1 MSTTVRDV
9 GRPAV
14 PARGVPARGAPGA
27 RRPFRDNPRLILL
40 GIAVLLVALVAMVT
54 LADKSAQLNPDFLTE
69 VVLYALSAAD
79 LTMLFALVF
88 VLARNV
94 VKLVVERR
102 RGLPF
107 SHFRA
112 KLVLALLG
120 LTIVPSVLVLIVG
133 GELIRSA
140 TQKWVAQPVDDVLS
154 SANQIA
160 GDYYREHEVVV
171 AQHAQNL
178 ARTISASAVQN
189 GDADAV
195 RVAIEREMRQGR
207 VGLVEVYALGR
218 SGQPVPLVAA
228 QSPALPRGHLPASA
242 DLLAS
247 RVAAG
252 TESTAH
258 EPLEGGGELVRAGA
272 RLLDPATRRVVGVVV
287 ASDHLT
293 GDLATHFRR
302 ITEAYEDYNRL
313 KVLMR
318 PLQGTYLT
326 LFLMMTLMILVS
338 ATWMGLYLAK
348 RITRPVQML
357 AAGAREI
364 GAGHLDHR
372 IEPETRDEFGSMV
385 EAFNTMAGELAASQ
399 RKLERSRVDLERK
412 NVQLDDRRR
421 YIETVL
427 ERIATGV
434 VSIGGD
440 GRIETI
446 NGSALRLLGV
456 DRAVVG
462 TRAEDVMEREDLKPL
477 AALLRNSRGTMT
489 AGAQEFALAR
499 DGREL
504 HLAAAA
510 TALQREDGS
519 FEGAVLVFD
528 DVTPLIRTQRV
539 AAWRDVARRLAHEI
553 KNPLTPIQLCAE
565 RMRRHFTSA
574 PSASRELV
582 EECTTTIVGE
592 VESLKALVDEFA
604 QFARM
609 PAPKTVPSDLNAL
622 LTETLALYN
631 GLFRHISIERRLEAG
646 LPPVRVDVEQIRRVV
661 INLVDNAVEALG
673 GSHAS
678 ARADGAGGERDAGA
692 APLDEA
698 RDDLSSDRRAPFEI
712 DRPTIVVET
721 RRDAVNG
728 VARVIVADNGPGIP
742 PADREKLFMPYYS
755 TKRRGSGLGL
765 AIVRRIIAEHGGAI
779 DVQDNEPR
787 GTRFVI
793 ELPV

>member
-1 MSTTVRDV
+1 MATTVRDA
-9 GRPAV
+9 GRTALPRA
-14 PARGVPARGAPGA
+14 AQGQQASSE

-40 GIAVLLVALVAMVT
+40 GIAVLLAALVAMVT
-54 LADKSAQLNPDFLTE
+54 LADRSAELNPDFLTE

-79 LTMLFALVF
+79 LTMLLALVF

-107 SHFRA
+107 SRFRA
-112 KLVLALLG
+112 KLVFALLG

-133 GELIRSA
+133 GELIRSS
-140 TQKWVAQPVDDVLS
+140 TQKWMVQPVDDVLS

-160 GDYYREHEVVV
+160 SDYYGAREAVVLEQATELSRAV
-171 AQHAQNL
+171 P
-178 ARTISASAVQN
+178 ASAVQT
-189 GDADAV
+189 GDADTV
-195 RVAIEREMRQGR
+195 RAAIERAVRQGQL
-207 VGLVEVYALGR
+207 GLVEVYSIG
-218 SGQPVPLVAA
+218 GDGHPVPLVAA
-228 QSPALPRGHLPASA
+228 QSPALPRGYLRASA
-242 DLLAS
+242 DLLAA

-252 TESTAH
+252 TETTAH

-272 RLLDPATRRVVGVVV
+272 RIIDPASRRAVGVVV
-287 ASDHLT
+287 ASAHLT
-293 GDLATHFRR
+293 GELAAHFQR
-302 ITEAYEDYNRL
+302 ITDAYVDYNRL
-313 KVLMR
+313 RVLRR
-318 PLQGTYLT
+318 PLQGTYLS

-385 EAFNTMAGELAASQ
+385 EAFNSMAGELAASQ

-412 NVQLDDRRR
+412 NLQLDERRR

-434 VSIGGD
+434 ISIGAD

-446 NGSALRLLGV
+446 NGAALRLLAV
-456 DRAVVG
+456 DRSVVG
-462 TRAEDVMEREDLKPL
+462 TRAEDVFQREDLKPL
-477 AALLRNSRGTMT
+477 AVLLRNKGAGTMP
-489 AGAQEFALAR
+489 GAQEFALAR
-499 DGREL
+499 EGREL

-510 TALQREDGS
+510 TALQAEDGS
-519 FEGAVLVFD
+519 VQGGVLVFD

-565 RMRRHFTSA
+565 RMRRHFNAA
-574 PSASRELV
+574 PPASRELV

-622 LTETLALYN
+622 LAETLALYN
-631 GLFRHISIERRLEAG
+631 GLFREVTIEPQFEAG
-646 LPPVRVDVEQIRRVV
+646 LPTVRVDVEQIRRVV

-673 GSHAS
+673 GTHATTRS
-678 ARADGAGGERDAGA
+678 NGDA
-692 APLDEA
+692 P
-698 RDDLSSDRRAPFEI
+698 R
-712 DRPTIVVET
+712 IVVET

-728 VARVIVADNGPGIP
+728 VARIIVADNGPGIP
-742 PADREKLFMPYYS
+742 AADREKLFMPYYS
-755 TKRRGSGLGL
+755 TKQRGSGLGL

-779 DVQDNEPR
+779 DVQHNEPQ

>member
-1 MSTTVRDV
+1 MATTVRDV
-9 GRPAV
+9 GRPSL
-14 PARGVPARGAPGA
+14 PARSVPTRPPVQE

-40 GIAVLLVALVAMVT
+40 GIAVLLAALVAMVT
-54 LADKSAQLNPDFLTE
+54 LADRSAELNPDFLTE
-69 VVLYALSAAD
+69 VVLYALSVAD
-79 LTMLFALVF
+79 LTMLLALVF

-94 VKLVVERR
+94 VKLIVERR

-107 SHFRA
+107 SRFRA

-120 LTIVPSVLVLIVG
+120 LTIVPSLLVLIVG
-133 GELIRSA
+133 GELIRSS
-140 TQKWVAQPVDDVLS
+140 TQKWVAQPVDVVLN

-160 GDYYREHEVVV
+160 GDYYREHE
-171 AQHAQNL
+171 AIAARYANSL
-178 ARTISASAVQN
+178 AGTISAAALQDR
-189 GDADAV
+189 DANAV
-195 RVAIEREMRQGR
+195 RAVIERGVRDGR
-207 VGLVEVYALGR
+207 VGLVEVYTLGPG
-218 SGQPVPLVAA
+218 GQPVPLVAA
-228 QSPALPRGHLPASA
+228 QSPALPRGHLRASA
-242 DLLAS
+242 DLLAA

-272 RLLDPATRRVVGVVV
+272 LVLDPSTRRPVGVVV
-287 ASDHLT
+287 ASDHLA
-293 GDLATHFRR
+293 GELATHFRR
-302 ITEAYEDYNRL
+302 ITEAYEDYSRL

-318 PLQGTYLT
+318 PLQGTYLS

-412 NVQLDDRRR
+412 NLQLDERRR

-434 VSIGGD
+434 LSIGAD

-446 NGSALRLLGV
+446 NGAAVRLLGV

-462 TRAEDVMEREDLKPL
+462 TRAEDVFQREDLKPL
-477 AALLRNSRGTMT
+477 GTLLRTTRGALT

-504 HLAAAA
+504 YLAAAA
-510 TALQREDGS
+510 TALQGEDGS

-574 PSASRELV
+574 PPTSRELV
-582 EECTTTIVGE
+582 EECTSTIVGE

-609 PAPKTVPSDLNAL
+609 PAPKTVPSDLNDL
-622 LTETLALYN
+622 LAETLALYN
-631 GLFRHISIERRLEAG
+631 GLFHEIAIERRFEPG
-646 LPPVRVDVEQIRRVV
+646 LPPVRVDVEQIRRVI

-673 GSHAS
+673 GGHGSGAPNPGGTDPIAS
-678 ARADGAGGERDAGA
+678 ALPQKPE
-692 APLDEA
+692 P
-698 RDDLSSDRRAPFEI
+698 
-712 DRPTIVVET
+712 PTIVVET
-721 RRDAVNG
+721 VRDAVNG
-728 VARVIVADNGPGIP
+728 VARIIVADNGPGIP
-742 PADREKLFMPYYS
+742 AADREKLFMPYYS

-779 DVQDNEPR
+779 DVQTNEPR

>member
-1 MSTTVRDV
+1 MATTVRDV
-9 GRPAV
+9 GRPPL
-14 PARGVPARGAPGA
+14 PARSATAAPPAPA

-54 LADKSAQLNPDFLTE
+54 LADRSAELNPDFLTE

-79 LTMLFALVF
+79 LTMLLALVF
-88 VLARNV
+88 VLARNI
-94 VKLVVERR
+94 VKLIVERR

-107 SHFRA
+107 SRFRA

-133 GELIRSA
+133 GELIRSS
-140 TQKWVAQPVDDVLS
+140 TQRWMAQPVDDVLT

-160 GDYYREHEVVV
+160 VDYYHEHETVV
-171 AQHAQNL
+171 AARAQAL
-178 ARTISASAVQN
+178 ASTIPASAIVS
-189 GDADAV
+189 GDADAL
-195 RVAIEREMRQGR
+195 RGTIEREVRQGR
-207 VGLVEVYALGR
+207 VGLVEVYAIPPTGA
-218 SGQPVPLVAA
+218 PVPLVAA
-228 QSPALPRGHLPASA
+228 ESPQLPRGHRRASA
-242 DLLAS
+242 DLLAA

-252 TESTAH
+252 TETTAH
-258 EPLEGGGELVRAGA
+258 EALEGGGELVRAGA
-272 RLLDPATRRVVGVVV
+272 IVADAASGRPVGVVL
-287 ASDHLT
+287 ASDHMT
-293 GDLATHFRR
+293 SELASHFRR
-302 ITEAYEDYNRL
+302 ITEAYVEYSKL
-313 KVLMR
+313 KVLRR
-318 PLQGTYLT
+318 PLQGTYLS

-372 IEPETRDEFGSMV
+372 IEPETMDEFGSMV
-385 EAFNTMAGELAASQ
+385 EAFNAMAGELAASQ
-399 RKLERSRVDLERK
+399 RKLERSRLDLERK
-412 NVQLDDRRR
+412 NVQLDERRR

-434 VSIGGD
+434 VSVGGD

-446 NGSALRLLGV
+446 NGAALRLLGV

-462 TRAEDVMEREDLKPL
+462 TRAEDVFAREDLKAL
-477 AALLRNSRGTMT
+477 ASLLRGGRGG
-489 AGAQEFALAR
+489 AAVSAQEFALAR

-510 TALQREDGS
+510 TAVHGDDGG
-519 FEGAVLVFD
+519 FAGAVLVFD

-565 RMRRHFTSA
+565 RMRRHFSSA
-574 PSASRELV
+574 PPAARELV
-582 EECTTTIVGE
+582 AECTTTIVGE

-622 LTETLALYN
+622 LADTLALYN
-631 GLFRHISIERRLEAG
+631 GLFREITIDRRFEPE
-646 LPPVRVDVEQIRRVV
+646 LPAVRADVEQIRRVV

-673 GSHAS
+673 GAQ
-678 ARADGAGGERDAGA
+678 AGPRPAGD
-692 APLDEA
+692 P
-698 RDDLSSDRRAPFEI
+698 
-712 DRPTIVVET
+712 PTIVVET
-721 RRDAVNG
+721 RRDDVNG
-728 VARVIVADNGPGIP
+728 VVRLVVADNGPGIS

-779 DVQDNEPR
+779 DVQDNQPA
-787 GTRFVI
+787 GSRFVI

>member
-1 MSTTVRDV
+1 MATTVRDA
-9 GRPAV
+9 GRPPLSRSVAESR
-14 PARGVPARGAPGA
+14 PSRE

-40 GIAVLLVALVAMVT
+40 GIAVLLAALVAMVT
-54 LADKSAQLNPDFLTE
+54 LADRSTELNPDFLTE

-79 LTMLFALVF
+79 LTMLVALVF

-94 VKLVVERR
+94 VKLIVERR

-107 SHFRA
+107 SRFRA

-133 GELIRSA
+133 GELIRSS
-140 TQKWVAQPVDDVLS
+140 TQKWFAPPVDDVLT
-154 SANQIA
+154 SANKIA
-160 GDYYREHEVVV
+160 ADYYGEHKAV
-171 AQHAQNL
+171 AARHAQSL
-178 ARTISASAVQN
+178 ASAIPAAALQSR
-189 GDADAV
+189 DAGAV
-195 RVAIEREMRQGR
+195 RATIEREVRQGR
-207 VGLVEVYALGR
+207 VGLVEVYTLGEE
-218 SGQPVPLVAA
+218 GQPVPLVAA
-228 QSPALPRGHLPASA
+228 QSPLLPRGHLRASA
-242 DLLAS
+242 DLLAA
-247 RVAAG
+247 RVVAG
-252 TESTAH
+252 TESTSH
-258 EPLEGGGELVRAGA
+258 EPLEGGFLVRAGA
-272 RLLDPATRRVVGVVV
+272 LVTDPSTRRPVGVVL

-293 GDLATHFRR
+293 SELAAHFRR
-302 ITEAYEDYNRL
+302 VTEAYVEYNRL
-313 KVLMR
+313 RVLRR
-318 PLQGTYLT
+318 PLQGTYLS

-372 IEPETRDEFGSMV
+372 IEPETRDEFGLMV
-385 EAFNTMAGELAASQ
+385 EAFNNMAGELAASQ
-399 RKLERSRVDLERK
+399 RKLERSRLDLERK
-412 NVQLDDRRR
+412 NLQLDERRR

-434 VSIGGD
+434 VSIGPD

-446 NGSALRLLGV
+446 NGAAIRLLDV

-462 TRAEDVMEREDLKPL
+462 TRAEDVFQRDDLKPL
-477 AALLRNSRGTMT
+477 NTLLRTSRGSQTP
-489 AGAQEFALAR
+489 GAQEFALAR

-510 TALQREDGS
+510 TPLQREDGN

-565 RMRRHFTSA
+565 RMRRHFSGA
-574 PSASRELV
+574 PPAARELV
-582 EECTTTIVGE
+582 DECTTTIVGE

-609 PAPKTVPSDLNAL
+609 PAPKTVPSDLNTL
-622 LTETLALYN
+622 LAETLALYN
-631 GLFRHISIERRLEAG
+631 GLFREITIERRFESG

-673 GSHAS
+673 GSHAT
-678 ARADGAGGERDAGA
+678 AGRGGDPPSIA
-692 APLDEA
+692 
-698 RDDLSSDRRAPFEI
+698 
-712 DRPTIVVET
+712 VET
-721 RRDAVNG
+721 RHDTVNG
-728 VARVIVADNGPGIP
+728 VVRVIVADNGPGIP

-765 AIVRRIIAEHGGAI
+765 AIVRRIVAEHGGAI

-787 GTRFVI
+787 GTRFTI

>member
-1 MSTTVRDV
+1 MATTAREV
-9 GRPAV
+9 GRPAL
-14 PARGVPARGAPGA
+14 PARSVPPRTSPHE

-54 LADKSAQLNPDFLTE
+54 LADRSAELNPDFLTE

-79 LTMLFALVF
+79 LTMLLALVF
-88 VLARNV
+88 VLARNI

-107 SHFRA
+107 SRFRA

-133 GELIRSA
+133 GELIRSS
-140 TQKWVAQPVDDVLS
+140 TQKWVAQPVDDVLT
-154 SANQIA
+154 SANRIA
-160 GDYYREHEVVV
+160 GDYYREHEAVV
-171 AQHAQNL
+171 AQQAQSL
-178 ARTISASAVQN
+178 AGIISAAAIQ
-189 GDADAV
+189 GRDADAV
-195 RVAIEREMRQGR
+195 RAAIEREVSQGR
-207 VGLVEVYALGR
+207 VGLVEVYVLPSAGP
-218 SGQPVPLVAA
+218 PVPLVAA
-228 QSPALPRGHLPASA
+228 QSPSLPRGHLRASA
-242 DLLAS
+242 DLLAA

-252 TESTAH
+252 TETTTTH

-272 RLLDPATRRVVGVVV
+272 LVMDPSSGRPVGVVL

-293 GDLATHFRR
+293 GELATHFRR
-302 ITEAYEDYNRL
+302 VTEAYEDYNQLR
-313 KVLMR
+313 VLMR
-318 PLQGTYLT
+318 PLQGTYLS

-357 AAGAREI
+357 AAGAKEI

-372 IEPETRDEFGSMV
+372 IEAETRDEFGSMV
-385 EAFNTMAGELAASQ
+385 EAFNNMAGELAASQ

-412 NVQLDDRRR
+412 NLQLDERRR

-434 VSIGGD
+434 VSISPD

-446 NGSALRLLGV
+446 NGAALRLLNV

-462 TRAEDVMEREDLKPL
+462 TRADDVFLREDLKSL
-477 AALLRNSRGTMT
+477 AALLLNSRGGQP

-519 FEGAVLVFD
+519 FEGAVLVLD

-574 PSASRELV
+574 PPQSRELV
-582 EECTTTIVGE
+582 DECTTTIVGE

-609 PAPKTVPSDLNAL
+609 PAPKTVPSDLTGL

-631 GLFRHISIERRLEAG
+631 GLFREIRIERRFEDG
-646 LPPVRVDVEQIRRVV
+646 IPPVRVDVEQIRRVV

-673 GSHAS
+673 GTQAA
-678 ARADGAGGERDAGA
+678 ARPGGD
-692 APLDEA
+692 P
-698 RDDLSSDRRAPFEI
+698 
-712 DRPTIVVET
+712 PTIVVET
-721 RRDAVNG
+721 LRDAVNG
-728 VARVIVADNGPGIP
+728 VARIIVADNGPGIP
-742 PADREKLFMPYYS
+742 PADRDKLFMPYYS

-779 DVQDNEPR
+779 DVQTNEPQ

>member
-1 MSTTVRDV
+1 MATTVRDV
-9 GRPAV
+9 SRPV
-14 PARGVPARGAPGA
+14 LPARSLPAREAAPA

-40 GIAVLLVALVAMVT
+40 GMAALLIALVAMVT
-54 LADKSAQLNPDFLTE
+54 LADRSAELNPDFLTE

-79 LTMLFALVF
+79 LTMLLALVF
-88 VLARNV
+88 VLARNI

-107 SHFRA
+107 SRFRA

-133 GELIRSA
+133 GELIRSS

-160 GDYYREHEVVV
+160 GDYYREREAVV
-171 AQHAQNL
+171 ARHAQGL
-178 ARTISASAVQN
+178 AASLPAVALQN
-189 GDADAV
+189 GDAEAL
-195 RVAIEREMRQGR
+195 RAIIEREVKQGR

-218 SGQPVPLVAA
+218 GGQPTPLVAA
-228 QSPALPRGHLPASA
+228 QSPALPRGHLRASA
-242 DLLAS
+242 DLLAA

-258 EPLEGGGELVRAGA
+258 EPLDAGAELVRAGA
-272 RLLDPATRRVVGVVV
+272 VVVDQATRRAAGVVIV
-287 ASDHLT
+287 SDHLA
-293 GDLATHFRR
+293 GELATRVRR

-313 KVLMR
+313 RVLMR
-318 PLQGTYLT
+318 PLQGTYLS
-326 LFLMMTLMILVS
+326 LFVMMTLMILVS

-372 IEPETRDEFGSMV
+372 IEAETRDEFGSMV

-412 NVQLDDRRR
+412 NLQLDERRR

-434 VSIGGD
+434 VSMSAD

-446 NGSALRLLGV
+446 NGAAVRLLDV
-456 DRAVVG
+456 DRNVIG
-462 TRAEDVMEREDLKPL
+462 TPADDVFSRADLKAL
-477 AALLRNSRGTMT
+477 AALLRNS
-489 AGAQEFALAR
+489 GATSPAVQEFALAR

-510 TALQREDGS
+510 TALQGDDGS
-519 FEGAVLVFD
+519 FQGSVLVFD

-565 RMRRHFTSA
+565 RMRRHFSGA
-574 PSASRELV
+574 PPASRELV
-582 EECTTTIVGE
+582 DECTTTIVGE

-631 GLFRHISIERRLEAG
+631 GLFREIALEPRFEAG

-673 GSHAS
+673 GAQ
-678 ARADGAGGERDAGA
+678 ATLRPDGDQPR
-692 APLDEA
+692 
-698 RDDLSSDRRAPFEI
+698 
-712 DRPTIVVET
+712 IVIET

-742 PADREKLFMPYYS
+742 AADREKLFMPYYS
-755 TKRRGSGLGL
+755 TKQRGSGLGL

-779 DVQDNEPR
+779 DVQNNEPQ

>member
-1 MSTTVRDV
+1 MATTVRDV
-9 GRPAV
+9 GRPAL
-14 PARGVPARGAPGA
+14 PARSVPERQPAQA

-40 GIAVLLVALVAMVT
+40 GMAALLIALVAMVT
-54 LADKSAQLNPDFLTE
+54 LADRSAELNPDFLTE

-79 LTMLFALVF
+79 LTMLLALVF

-94 VKLVVERR
+94 VKLIVERR

-107 SHFRA
+107 SRFRA

-133 GELIRSA
+133 GELIRSS

-154 SANQIA
+154 SANRIA
-160 GDYYREHEVVV
+160 VDYYREREAVV
-171 AQHAQNL
+171 ARHAQAL
-178 ARTISASAVQN
+178 AGSLSPAALQS
-189 GDADAV
+189 GDAEAL
-195 RVAIEREMRQGR
+195 RAAIEREVKQGR
-207 VGLVEVYALGR
+207 VGLVEVYALERG
-218 SGQPVPLVAA
+218 GQPTPLVAA
-228 QSPALPRGHLPASA
+228 QSPVLPRGHLRASA
-242 DLLAS
+242 DLLAA

-258 EPLEGGGELVRAGA
+258 ESLDTGGELVRAGA
-272 RLLDPATRRVVGVVV
+272 VVMDPATRRAVGVVIV
-287 ASDHLT
+287 SDHLA
-293 GDLATHFRR
+293 GELATNVRR
-302 ITEAYEDYNRL
+302 ITEAYVDYNRL
-313 KVLMR
+313 RVLMR
-318 PLQGTYLT
+318 PLQGTYLS

-399 RKLERSRVDLERK
+399 GKLERSRVDLERK
-412 NVQLDDRRR
+412 NVQLDERRR

-434 VSIGGD
+434 ISMSAD

-446 NGSALRLLGV
+446 NGAAIRLLDV
-456 DRAVVG
+456 ERTVIG
-462 TRAEDVMEREDLKPL
+462 TAAEDVFRRDDLQ
-477 AALLRNSRGTMT
+477 ALGAVLRNSRAT
-489 AGAQEFALAR
+489 APAVQEFALAR
-499 DGREL
+499 EGREL

-510 TALQREDGS
+510 TALQGEDGS
-519 FEGAVLVFD
+519 FQGSVLVFD

-565 RMRRHFTSA
+565 RMRRHFMAA
-574 PSASRELV
+574 PPASRELV
-582 EECTTTIVGE
+582 DECTTTIVGE

-631 GLFRHISIERRLEAG
+631 GLVREIALEPRFESG

-673 GSHAS
+673 GSQATL
-678 ARADGAGGERDAGA
+678 RPDGDPPR
-692 APLDEA
+692 
-698 RDDLSSDRRAPFEI
+698 
-712 DRPTIVVET
+712 IVIET

-728 VARVIVADNGPGIP
+728 VARIVVADNGPGIP
-742 PADREKLFMPYYS
+742 AADRDKLFMPYYS
-755 TKRRGSGLGL
+755 TKQRGSGLGL

-779 DVQDNEPR
+779 DVQHNDPQ